1 MGAFYKA
8 SQEKADIHMPACIL
22 RIHNPGGTWPVAQ
35 TSVWEAKL
43 EFITYFEVMLG
54 MQETQCLF
62 SKYQRDISDLTPL
75 IPTLVL

>member
-1 MGAFYKA
+1 
-8 SQEKADIHMPACIL
+8 MPAWIL

-62 SKYQRDISDLTPL
+62 
-75 IPTLVL
+75 